1 VEADLESHSVEEIEE
16 AAMGMGFTLTMLFV
30 AGAIA
35 FHFVVKMKE
44 RRWHAERIARWEAFQ
59 SQASRARRKT

>member
-1 VEADLESHSVEEIEE
+1 
-16 AAMGMGFTLTMLFV
+16 MGMGFTLTMLFV